1 MRKLLIAGFAA
12 LLMPGCFATGAAK
25 AVQGALNSGSEPPV
39 VHVQAPDVSVTFEDI
54 VFQQVPI
61 GALETPPA
69 ADDTAAPAQGKPTNP
84 QPEAAPL
91 PDLEPEAAPKA
102 DAGPWIHAEPLAA
115 RPAEDN
121 PDPFDRNVIRDALGP
136 VFRDL
141 DDRIE
146 GLDDR
151 LSGIEG
157 G

>member
-1 MRKLLIAGFAA
+1 MVRRLLILGSA
-12 LLMPGCFATGAAK
+12 LLLLPGCFATGAAK

-61 GALETPPA
+61 GALEAPPVEADAAGTPDAPPVQPQA
-69 ADDTAAPAQGKPTNP
+69 ETDPVPDPGPEADTA
-84 QPEAAPL
+84 PE
-91 PDLEPEAAPKA
+91 A
-102 DAGPWIHAEPLAA
+102 DAGPWIHAEPMAQ
-115 RPAEDN
+115 N
-121 PDPFDRNVIRDALGP
+121 PDPFDRSVIRDALGP

-146 GLDDR
+146 SIDDR
-151 LSGIEG
+151 LSSMEG